1 MTAFV
6 PAATLG
12 ELPPGAL
19 LAVTLPGGERVCLA
33 NAGGELFAFADECP
47 HAAFS
52 LSEGELLADGTVLC
66 AWHGARFDPRTGAVV
81 AGPAGRGLATYDVT
95 VRGDEILVG
104 RLKRS
109 V

>member
-1 MTAFV
+1 MSQG
-6 PAATLG
+6 TL
-12 ELPPGAL
+12 LP
-19 LAVTLPGGERVCLA
+19 
-33 NAGGELFAFADECP
+33 N
-47 HAAFS
+47 
-52 LSEGELLADGTVLC
+52 GTIEC